1 MPYCQTH
8 EGELFY
14 VRRGPAEP
22 GAGGA
27 LVCVHGAGGTHQ
39 HWGNQFRSL
48 SQARS
53 LIALDLPGHGRSAGP
68 GRSSV
73 AAYCQV
79 LVAAL
84 DSLGLEQVVLSGH
97 SMGGAIA
104 LWTALEFPERVARL
118 VLVSS
123 GARLPVLPALF
134 EHLEQ
139 GRAAEAVR
147 LIVERAYG
155 RGAAPALRVAGEK
168 AFLKTNPQV
177 LYGDLQACAGYNSQ
191 ERLAEIRCPT
201 LVLCGDDDFVTPLK
215 FSHTLHEGIGGA
227 RLIVLPGAGH
237 MALLERSAS
246 VSTAITRFL
255 APHSPE

>member
-1 MPYCQTH
+1 MPYCQTR

-14 VRRGPAEP
+14 ARRGPAEP
-22 GAGGA
+22 VPGSTM
-27 LVCVHGAGGTHQ
+27 VCVHGAGGTHQ

-48 SQARS
+48 RQARS

-68 GRSSV
+68 GRNSV
-73 AAYCQV
+73 ATYGQV

-84 DSLGLEQVVLSGH
+84 DSLGLEQVILAGH
-97 SMGGAIA
+97 SMGGAVA
-104 LWTALEFPERVARL
+104 LRAALEYPERVAGL

-139 GRAAEAVR
+139 GRPAEAVR

-155 RGAAPALRVAGEK
+155 RGAAPALRAAGEK
-168 AFLKTNPQV
+168 AFLKTDPQV
-177 LYGDLQACAGYNSQ
+177 LYGDLQACAGYNSR

-201 LVLCGDDDFVTPLK
+201 LVLCGDDDRVTPLK
-215 FSHTLHEGIGGA
+215 FSHTLYEGIGGA

-237 MALLERSAS
+237 MALLERPAS
-246 VSTAITRFL
+246 LSTAITRFL
-255 APHSPE
+255 AEE